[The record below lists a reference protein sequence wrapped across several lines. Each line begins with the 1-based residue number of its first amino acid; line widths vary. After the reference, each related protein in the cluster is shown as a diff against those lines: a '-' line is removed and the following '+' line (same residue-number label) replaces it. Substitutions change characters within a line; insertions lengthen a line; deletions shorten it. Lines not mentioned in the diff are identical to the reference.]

1 MAGRVPD
8 HSDSQEPDNGQ
19 QPELTLEQLQ
29 DFENAQRARY
39 SVQDSPFPTPMAEEA
54 FYGIAGKV
62 IRIIEPECEAPREA
76 ILAQLLV
83 EFGNEIGRGPHCK
96 QAGIHHLNEY
106 TVLVGETSI
115 GRKGTALVAIQNLRP
130 DSETREADGLQ
141 SGEAVVHAVR
151 DPVWGLIPVN
161 KRKAGNAD
169 EAEKT
174 LLDEGVEDKRL
185 EIMEEEFDRLLAVAA
200 RPGNTLSP
208 IIRKA
213 WDGKRILR
221 VAGKISPNKATDAHI
236 SMIGHVTLDALLAN
250 IAEVEN
256 KNGFS
261 NRILWVAV
269 RRVKEI
275 PIPEW
280 IDWKK
285 HPDINRH
292 FAEVIENFGPNA
304 SARQLYWSEDGRVEW
319 ETFYRSKSKLIS
331 ETSKGIVGSLI
342 ARSHAHVLRLTML
355 YTVLDNSA
363 LMQPKHLQAAIAF
376 WQYCERSAVWIFGQ
390 KTGNKMAD
398 KIYWALQRAPK
409 GMTRTEINADVFNRH
424 ASKNSLDMAFTTL
437 LNARLARFIS
447 EPVEDKPTERW
458 FATNTPNGE

>member
-8 HSDSQEPDNGQ
+8 HSDGE
-19 QPELTLEQLQ
+19 QPELTAEQLR
-29 DFENAQRARY
+29 DFEKAQRARY
-39 SVQDSPFPTPMAEEA
+39 SVQDSPFPAPMAEEA

-62 IRIIEPECEAPREA
+62 IGIIEPECEAPREA

-83 EFGNEIGRGPHCK
+83 DFGNEIGRGPHCK

-115 GRKGTALVAIQNLRP
+115 GRKGTALAAIQNLRP
-130 DSETREADGLQ
+130 DSETREGDGLQ

-169 EAEKT
+169 KAEKT
-174 LLDEGVEDKRL
+174 LLDEGAEEKRL

-200 RPGNTLSP
+200 RPGNTLSS

-221 VAGKISPNKATDAHI
+221 VAGKISPNKATEAHI
-236 SMIGHVTLDALLAN
+236 SMIGHVTLDALLTN

-269 RRVKEI
+269 RRVREI
-275 PIPEW
+275 PIPKW

-285 HPDINRH
+285 YPAINEH
-292 FAEVIENFGPNA
+292 FATVMENFGPNA
-304 SARQLYWSEDGRVEW
+304 PPRELNWSTDGALQW
-319 ETFYRSKSKLIS
+319 DKFYRSKSKLIS

-363 LMQPKHLQAAIAF
+363 LMQSKHLQAAIAF
-376 WQYCERSAVWIFGQ
+376 WEYCERSAVWIFGQ

-409 GMTRTEINADVFNRH
+409 GMTRTEINADVFNKH

-437 LNARLARFIS
+437 LNAKLARFIS
-447 EPVEDKPTERW
+447 EPGGDRPAERW
-458 FATNTPNGE
+458 FAHSSQT

>member
-1 MAGRVPD
+1 MAGRVL
-8 HSDSQEPDNGQ
+8 EPDNGQ
-19 QPELTLEQLQ
+19 HSELTAEQLQ
-29 DFENAQRARY
+29 AFEKAQRARY
-39 SVQDSPFPTPMAEEA
+39 SVQDRPFPAPMAEEA

-76 ILAQLLV
+76 VLAQLLV
-83 EFGNEIGRGPHCK
+83 DFGNEIGRGPHCK

-115 GRKGTALVAIQNLRP
+115 GRKGTALAAIQNLRP
-130 DSETREADGLQ
+130 ESEIREADGLQ

-169 EAEKT
+169 KAETT

-208 IIRKA
+208 IMRKS
-213 WDGKRILR
+213 WDGKRVLR

-236 SMIGHVTLDALLAN
+236 SMIGHVTLEALLAN
-250 IAEVEN
+250 ITEVEN

-285 HPDINRH
+285 HPDITSH
-292 FAEVIENFGPNA
+292 FAKVIENFGPNA
-304 SARQLYWSEDGRVEW
+304 SARQLYWSQDGRVEW

-355 YTVLDNSA
+355 YTVLDNCA

-409 GMTRTEINADVFNRH
+409 GMTRTEINADVFNKH
-424 ASKNSLDMAFTTL
+424 ASKNSLDMAFDIL
-437 LNARLARFIS
+437 FNAKLARFIP
-447 EPVEDKPTERW
+447 EAGGDRPAERW
-458 FATNTPNGE
+458 FATPDGASEP